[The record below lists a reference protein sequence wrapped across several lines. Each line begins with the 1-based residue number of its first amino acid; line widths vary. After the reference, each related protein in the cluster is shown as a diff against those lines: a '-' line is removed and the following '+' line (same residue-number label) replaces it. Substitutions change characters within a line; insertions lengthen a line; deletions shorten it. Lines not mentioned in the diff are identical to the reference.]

1 MATYLK
7 YLSFKAKLPWYKK
20 ILFPLFLNKEEY
32 SEYIKIVTDEKTDL
46 DFARDWYFYY
56 WNEYMKK
63 PNYYDKNMMEYYRS
77 VVYDLM
83 RFKYESNHIG

>member
-1 MATYLK
+1 MATYLE

-46 DFARDWYFYY
+46 DKARDYYFYC
-56 WNEYMKK
+56 WNEYMNNKT
-63 PNYYDKNMMEYYRS
+63 YYN
-77 VVYDLM
+77 
-83 RFKYESNHIG
+83 ESRLKDAR